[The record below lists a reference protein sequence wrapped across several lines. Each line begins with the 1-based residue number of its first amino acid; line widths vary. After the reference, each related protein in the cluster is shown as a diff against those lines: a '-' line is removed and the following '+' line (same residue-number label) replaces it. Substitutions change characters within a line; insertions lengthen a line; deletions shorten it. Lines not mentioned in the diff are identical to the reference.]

1 MGAGGGG
8 GGGGLTPPPR
18 VLECSSLSPARNS
31 RRRSLFLSPTFV
43 QTLATE
49 LAVDPVFGPILRG
62 AGAALSRLVDR
73 HGAPVNDPA
82 RTPKAGPWRDVSGA
96 FGLIFRRG
104 QGAADRLCI
113 PAGGG
118 LCAQVLRD
126 CHHGPLGGHFWRT
139 KMGSLL
145 RRLAFWLGQDVDVA
159 ENLRS
164 CHTRHRTKAEHGGP
178 RGLLH
183 PLLLPSRRGC
193 MIGVNWIVRLA
204 DDGRS
209 GRAAGFDIIQ
219 NHFNLLSVKGHAV
232 PTRSTATATDAA
244 MIIRDMRL
252 RSGAGFPDALVV
264 DRAAKFTS
272 DVFRAF
278 VKSTG

>member
-1 MGAGGGG
+1 
-8 GGGGLTPPPR
+8 
-18 VLECSSLSPARNS
+18 
-31 RRRSLFLSPTFV
+31 
-43 QTLATE
+43 
-49 LAVDPVFGPILRG
+49 
-62 AGAALSRLVDR
+62 
-73 HGAPVNDPA
+73 
-82 RTPKAGPWRDVSGA
+82 
-96 FGLIFRRG
+96 
-104 QGAADRLCI
+104 
-113 PAGGG
+113 
-118 LCAQVLRD
+118 
-126 CHHGPLGGHFWRT
+126 
-139 KMGSLL
+139 
-145 RRLAFWLGQDVDVA
+145 
-159 ENLRS
+159 
-164 CHTRHRTKAEHGGP
+164 
-178 RGLLH
+178 
-183 PLLLPSRRGC
+183 